1 MCRGC
6 VEGVPL
12 PVVVD
17 SGCDTLINE
26 QINDVTLKPLW
37 QLALNKERGYS
48 FENGLLAHSTSDG
61 LGDVF
66 VRILVPVNRRLHVL
80 ELAHSNVLAGHFGVK
95 KTFSRLSQKFLWP
108 SMWTEV
114 KSYVKTC
121 AGCQRAGRKDKARAP
136 LQPLQCESEPFT
148 KVAFDLVDPLP
159 KSRSGFRYILTAMC
173 LYTKFPAAVPLKRV
187 DNTSVLEALFEIFS
201 AYGLPQVLLTDQGSV
216 FTSKLTAAMCKEFK
230 IQKLQTSPY
239 HPQSEGALER
249 WHASLKGMLKRSEC
263 DIKLWDRQLKYLLF
277 AYRSTPHCTTGF
289 APFTLMFGRD
299 VRGPLDMLQ
308 EAWLQK
314 ESEPVLVHE
323 WLANVKNKLS
333 AMSEVVGE
341 REKVAKAKMKSYY
354 DRTAKVKS
362 FVAGDLVLVWK
373 PGIHSKMGASWEG
386 PFQVDK
392 QLSAVTYRVQ
402 VPGKGR
408 LSKVLHCNLLKKWST
423 SNAKVHRVVTISEDE
438 SECETHGGL
447 ILANDGF
454 IPSKEEKARLDSV
467 LRKHEKVL
475 SDKPGRTD
483 SAELFIR
490 TGSQSPVRS
499 HPYRIPPMWKDDV
512 KAQIDK
518 LLEWG
523 IIRPSTS
530 PWSSSIV
537 TAKKKDGGVRICVDY
552 RAVNAVTDPD
562 PYQMPL
568 IDEILEMLATAKF
581 ISKIDLTKGFHQIPI
596 NPSDCQK
603 TAFCTPWGKYEYC
616 FMPFGLR
623 NGPAVFQRLM
633 DSLLHQDKQL
643 SQVYIDDIVVFSAS
657 WEEHCT
663 HLDTILSRLSAAGLT
678 ANIKKCQWGQ
688 QRCEFLGHI
697 VGDGKVS
704 PAELKVK
711 AVRDFSMPKTKKAVR
726 QFLGLTGYYRRFI
739 PEYAEHS
746 YFLTEAIRKSAPDN
760 VVCNDAMLCE
770 FQYLQSVLC
779 SLPSLTLPV
788 PTDKFLLQTDAS
800 GVGLGAVLSVVRGG
814 VELPVAFY
822 SKKLLPR
829 ERRYSASE
837 LEGLAVVAAVNHF
850 QPYLITHEFVIET
863 DHRALTFLGTAQHQ
877 NGRLARW
884 AMKLQPYSFSIRYRP
899 GAMNTNADVLSRL
912 YEDVSE
918 EEEISLPCVSHQIE
932 GGGGGDVMESPPDAR
947 PP

>member
-1 MCRGC
+1 
-6 VEGVPL
+6 
-12 PVVVD
+12 
-17 SGCDTLINE
+17 
-26 QINDVTLKPLW
+26 
-37 QLALNKERGYS
+37 
-48 FENGLLAHSTSDG
+48 
-61 LGDVF
+61 
-66 VRILVPVNRRLHVL
+66 
-80 ELAHSNVLAGHFGVK
+80 
-95 KTFSRLSQKFLWP
+95 
-108 SMWTEV
+108 
-114 KSYVKTC
+114 
-121 AGCQRAGRKDKARAP
+121 
-136 LQPLQCESEPFT
+136 
-148 KVAFDLVDPLP
+148 
-159 KSRSGFRYILTAMC
+159 
-173 LYTKFPAAVPLKRV
+173 
-187 DNTSVLEALFEIFS
+187 
-201 AYGLPQVLLTDQGSV
+201 
-216 FTSKLTAAMCKEFK
+216 
-230 IQKLQTSPY
+230 
-239 HPQSEGALER
+239 
-249 WHASLKGMLKRSEC
+249 
-263 DIKLWDRQLKYLLF
+263 
-277 AYRSTPHCTTGF
+277 
-289 APFTLMFGRD
+289 
-299 VRGPLDMLQ
+299 
-308 EAWLQK
+308 
-314 ESEPVLVHE
+314 
-323 WLANVKNKLS
+323 
-333 AMSEVVGE
+333 
-341 REKVAKAKMKSYY
+341 MKSYY

-483 SAELFIR
+483 SAELF
-490 TGSQSPVRS
+490 SQSPVRS

-523 IIRPSTS
+523 IIIPSTS

-711 AVRDFSMPKTKKAVR
+711 ALRDFSMPKTKKAVR

-760 VVCNDAMLCE
+760 VVCNDAMLC
-770 FQYLQSVLC
+770 
-779 SLPSLTLPV
+779 
-788 PTDKFLLQTDAS
+788 
-800 GVGLGAVLSVVRGG
+800 
-814 VELPVAFY
+814 
-822 SKKLLPR
+822 
-829 ERRYSASE
+829 
-837 LEGLAVVAAVNHF
+837 
-850 QPYLITHEFVIET
+850 
-863 DHRALTFLGTAQHQ
+863 
-877 NGRLARW
+877 
-884 AMKLQPYSFSIRYRP
+884 
-899 GAMNTNADVLSRL
+899 
-912 YEDVSE
+912 
-918 EEEISLPCVSHQIE
+918 
-932 GGGGGDVMESPPDAR
+932 
-947 PP
+947 

>member
-1 MCRGC
+1 M
-6 VEGVPL
+6 
-12 PVVVD
+12 
-17 SGCDTLINE
+17 
-26 QINDVTLKPLW
+26 
-37 QLALNKERGYS
+37 
-48 FENGLLAHSTSDG
+48 
-61 LGDVF
+61 
-66 VRILVPVNRRLHVL
+66 
-80 ELAHSNVLAGHFGVK
+80 
-95 KTFSRLSQKFLWP
+95 
-108 SMWTEV
+108 
-114 KSYVKTC
+114 
-121 AGCQRAGRKDKARAP
+121 
-136 LQPLQCESEPFT
+136 
-148 KVAFDLVDPLP
+148 
-159 KSRSGFRYILTAMC
+159 
-173 LYTKFPAAVPLKRV
+173 
-187 DNTSVLEALFEIFS
+187 LEALFEIFS
-201 AYGLPQVLLTDQGSV
+201 AYGLPQVLTDQGSV
-216 FTSKLTAAMCKEFK
+216 FSSKLTAAMCKEFK

-239 HPQSEGALER
+239 HPQSDGALEH

-603 TAFCTPWGKYEYC
+603 TAFCTPWAKYEYC

-800 GVGLGAVLSVVRGG
+800 GMGLGAVLSVVRGG

-822 SKKLLPR
+822 SKKFLPR

-918 EEEISLPCVSHQIE
+918 EEEISLPCVSHQIQW
-932 GGGGGDVMESPPDAR
+932 GGGGGGGGGRRCYGVSPRCQASLTFMNKNTSLCCQGILIVWSYYL
-947 PP
+947 